1 MINQKTHPA
10 IEKALKLKKKF
21 MNRLRKL
28 DPADFDRPARYE
40 AAVERQSQY
49 LKRLT
54 KILSVIVREYDV
66 AISVQSHLD
75 FEHLHKISMQK
86 LYCIAA
92 GGGKWINGKWVP
104 ITSAHNDEVQMLVE
118 RFFER
123 RFRGTQK
130 TGYSKWA
137 VKPVEKLRFNSIVIE
152 LLRYI
157 HDNNPQQFHFIS
169 QFLIDES
176 DDFDKEIIFDVESD
190 VDENT
195 LDEIR
200 DAILRSV

>member
-1 MINQKTHPA
+1 MKR
-10 IEKALKLKKKF
+10 LK
-21 MNRLRKL
+21 KL

-54 KILSVIVREYDV
+54 KILSVIVKEYDR
-66 AISVQSHLD
+66 AISIQYNLD
-75 FEHLHKISMQK
+75 FEYLHQISMQK

-92 GGGKWINGKWVP
+92 GGGKWNNGKWTP

-123 RFRGTQK
+123 RFRGTQR

-137 VKPVEKLRFNSIVIE
+137 VKPVEKLRFNSMMIE

-157 HDNNPQQFHFIS
+157 HENNPQQFCVIS
-169 QFLIDES
+169 QFLVEET
-176 DDFDKEIIFDVESD
+176 DDFEKDIIFSIEPD
-190 VDENT
+190 VDEDA
-195 LDEIR
+195 LEELR
-200 DAILRSV
+200 DAILECV